1 MERPPDARSRIEH
14 DAADGFQEAFQFHGD
29 DQLVLDDQDPE
40 AVQARAWVRQSF
52 PPGRERQKA

>member
-1 MERPPDARSRIEH
+1 VERPSDGRSRVEH
-14 DAADGFQEAFQFHGD
+14 DAAQVLQHVLQLHGN